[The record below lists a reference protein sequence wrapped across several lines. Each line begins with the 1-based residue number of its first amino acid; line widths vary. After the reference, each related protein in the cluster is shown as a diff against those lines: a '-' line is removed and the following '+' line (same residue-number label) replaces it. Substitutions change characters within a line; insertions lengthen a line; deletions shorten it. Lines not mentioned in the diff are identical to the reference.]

1 MHSSIVDLEH
11 ICQLLR
17 LFVVIHVPY
26 WRKICLE
33 VLIYQGRQVCL
44 ARLDLG
50 PEIVPGSTAP
60 LDPEPGFRFVHI
72 RAEPNGV
79 AKGRLKGKRARVLG

>member
-11 ICQLLR
+11 ICQLLS
-17 LFVVIHVPY
+17 LVVIDVAY
-26 WRKICLE
+26 GREICLE
-33 VLIYQGRQVCL
+33 IFLYQGRQVCL

-72 RAEPNGV
+72 RAEPNGI
-79 AKGRLKGKRARVLG
+79 AKGRLKGKRARVVG